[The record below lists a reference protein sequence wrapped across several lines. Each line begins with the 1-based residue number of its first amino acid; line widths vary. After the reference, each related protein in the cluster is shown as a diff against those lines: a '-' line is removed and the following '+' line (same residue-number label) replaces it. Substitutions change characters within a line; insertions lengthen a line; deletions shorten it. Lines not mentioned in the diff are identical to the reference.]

1 MIMKKVFSYLTNI
14 ATILILSISLM
25 ISSNYNV
32 DATQML
38 LEDEVNLI
46 LDQMVEGKPGDTVE
60 VGITFE
66 ARENKQV
73 DSVRLKIEY
82 APTLKCKIDNKNC
95 GRTIEESGFCMIE
108 DFSGESS
115 LIHEY
120 AMDRAPSFLFTI
132 PLDAK
137 PGTVYDIV
145 WSEPESYEYYFFDT
159 HYNHKNYD
167 CNFIN
172 GSIVVLNSDGTFPE
186 KISKVPSLPSST
198 IEPTNTSKPTTVS
211 NTTTPSTT
219 PVNTSSDT
227 YVCTCDDS
235 KAGTYILEKIEEEKI
250 GDYGLYAYGYKRE
263 IEIYPENLHQAS
275 GNPIGKIPFNT
286 PFTVTKADKAIAH
299 VEYNGIKGVVDKS
312 QIIIFKEY
320 FIDGDFHC
328 SEGSNGT
335 IRVDGWAI
343 DKNDPKAIL
352 EVTVRGTGSYG
363 SFSYTVIADQAEPY
377 ENYCGGIDGNHCF
390 SATVPV
396 KVDKAGDSFLCEA
409 YAINTKSGL
418 SSILNGRIPAVSVK
432 PTEFTLTI
440 APMNGEENIT
450 FPLQL
455 IYGSD
460 NLSSIKDYLPQKPG
474 YRLEGFYNSLDG
486 IKNSKEKGTK
496 VYNADGLCTESSYF
510 KDSKYQT
517 SRDLTVYANW
527 IAEPYKVSFYLNNSN
542 ESKLISSK
550 TIYMDQ
556 KYGTL
561 PTVNLS
567 DYLFKGWYTED
578 GRMITSTTVFNEA
591 KDISLYG
598 EWEKIALPVSDTP
611 SSNTPELNTYTVTLK
626 NGNQHQI
633 TANQENLRYKT
644 NNPDVAVVSSKGLVT
659 AIGEGTA
666 IISVINTDGEVAQ
679 LNVTVESIQNVI
691 YGDFNNDGKVDITDL
706 SALSIYLVDKKQL
719 SNAQSKA
726 ADVTGDGVV
735 DLSDLAHLRSFL
747 SKNVDWLGNTSN
759 ILS

>member
-1 MIMKKVFSYLTNI
+1 MKKKFFYLTNI
-14 ATILILSISLM
+14 TTILILSISLM
-25 ISSNYNV
+25 MISSHYIV

-38 LEDEVNLI
+38 HEDEVNLI

-60 VGITFE
+60 VGVTIE
-66 ARENKQV
+66 ARKSKYV
-73 DSVRLKIEY
+73 DGVSIKIEY
-82 APTLKCKIDNKNC
+82 DPKLKCKLDRKTC
-95 GRTIEESGFCMIE
+95 ARTIGEGFCIIKYYTSGTLEIQEFAE
-108 DFSGESS
+108 DFV
-115 LIHEY
+115 
-120 AMDRAPSFLFTI
+120 PTFLFTI

-145 WSEPESYEYYFFDT
+145 WSNPESYKYEFLNSYYK
-159 HYNHKNYD
+159 KNYD

-172 GSIVVLNSDGTFPE
+172 GSIVVLNPDGTFPE
-186 KISKVPSLPSST
+186 KISKVTSPSSYT
-198 IEPTNTSKPTTVS
+198 TEPANTSKPTTAP
-211 NTTTPSTT
+211 NTPTPSTT

-235 KAGTYILEKIEEEKI
+235 KAGTYILDKIEEERRNEYVSLGI
-250 GDYGLYAYGYKRE
+250 GYKRE
-263 IEIYPENLHQAS
+263 LEIYSENLHKAS
-275 GNPIGKIPFNT
+275 GTPIGKIPFNV
-286 PFTVTKADKAIAH
+286 PFTVTKSDTAIAH

-312 QIIIFKEY
+312 QITLFKEY
-320 FIDGDFHC
+320 LIDGDFYC
-328 SEGSNGT
+328 SDSSMGS
-335 IRVDGWAI
+335 IHVEGWALDI
-343 DKNDPKAIL
+343 NDPTATL
-352 EVTVRGTGSYG
+352 EVIVCYG
-363 SFSYTVIADQAEPY
+363 YEETFGHTIIADKAEPY
-377 ENYCGGIDGNHCF
+377 ANYYAGIDGNHSF
-390 SATVPV
+390 SYTIPV
-396 KVDKAGDSFLCEA
+396 KVDETSSFVCYA
-409 YAINTKSGL
+409 YAVNPKSKLRGSL
-418 SSILNGRIPAVSVK
+418 SGRMQAMVY

-440 APMNGEENIT
+440 DPMNGEENIT

-598 EWEKIALPVSDTP
+598 EREKIALPVSDTP
-611 SSNTPELNTYTVTLK
+611 ASNTPELNTYNVTLK

-633 TANQENLRYKT
+633 TADQENLRYKT

-666 IISVINTDGEVAQ
+666 IISAINMYGEVAQ

-747 SKNVDWLGNTSN
+747 SKKVDWLGNTSN